1 MLPVS
6 YRLSLAISLV
16 LLLSMTVTAGLNF
29 LKFNQVMDGLEDSRY
44 GFVTRDITSAF
55 EQTLNLGLP
64 LDQIDNADAIL
75 ERQAGLDPA
84 ITRIEVFAADGAVLY
99 TTVGGARDLTRSQLE
114 GRDDSGPAPTEKF
127 TSRPI
132 VNDFG
137 QAVGGV
143 VVYRSTLQAA
153 ARDEALRETL
163 MLAVTAATL
172 AGICIVLLG
181 ATRLLRDVR
190 RRLLD
195 AAEALR
201 AAMRGALPAKGQ
213 GTALAAAAAEALAE
227 IDAVEAELDLH
238 LEHGAGR

>member
-137 QAVGGV
+137 QVVGGV